1 MELTNVLTPAENCP
15 VRQVGEGFVILAG
28 DGETTHS
35 LDGLGAFIWRRLDG
49 VRDLAAVLADI
60 VAEYDVPADTATR
73 DLLEFTAALAE
84 SGLVTVA

>member
-1 MELTNVLTPAENCP
+1 MELTDVLIPAESCP
-15 VRQVGEGFVILAG
+15 VREVGEGFVILAA

-49 VRDLAAVLADI
+49 QRDLAAVLADV

-73 DLLEFTAALAE
+73 DLLDFAAALTD
-84 SGLVTVA
+84 SGLVTVG